1 MNTTLGI
8 LALLEAR
15 PGRSEARAAFLEQG
29 RELALAEEATVTWY
43 AFKVDETTYG
53 IFDSFASEAGRR
65 AHLEGEIPR
74 ALAQIGGEL
83 LAKEPE
89 IRLVELVAVK

>member
-15 PGRSEARAAFLEQG
+15 PGRSEALAAFLEQG